1 MKRDI
6 IIIGAGIMG
15 LTTAYELSKAGRK
28 VTIIDENNITN
39 STSFG
44 NAGLLSAFDKGPL
57 ANPGIVFNTLKLMLK
72 GESPVILHPTI
83 DTNIYKWLWKFVN
96 SANKDRL
103 KRTLALFEKYGHI
116 SNDLYEKMQN
126 IDGLDFDFHRR
137 GMLSVFTEQSSYD
150 KKLTDYATK
159 NDEIFEIIDKNR
171 IKDFIP
177 CVTND
182 VKGAI
187 HFKRNTHLDSKKV
200 MLELKKYLEN
210 NGVEFILNEKITDI
224 KTSENKIIS
233 ITSALNNS
241 YEAETFVLSTGYQ
254 TLLANKLNQKFV
266 MTPAKGY
273 SLTFKMPKE
282 LQPYTSTLFADLF
295 IVMTPRRDDV
305 RLTSKLEIG
314 SKNIVPIKKQI
325 ESIKHNF
332 KKYTIP
338 FEMEDIVEWAGFRPL
353 TPNDMPLIGRDE
365 KYKNLIYGMGLGW
378 LGMTF
383 GPALATILKDLII
396 NDLENKNSD
405 DILLFSGFYQGKY

>member
-15 LTTAYELSKAGRK
+15 LTTAYELLKAGRK
-28 VTIIDENNITN
+28 VTIIDESDITN

-57 ANPGIVFNTLKLMLK
+57 ANPGIVFNTLKLILK
-72 GESPVILHPTI
+72 GESPVNIHPTLDI
-83 DTNIYKWLWKFVN
+83 KIYKWLWKFVN

-116 SNDLYEKMQN
+116 SNDLYERMQSV
-126 IDGLDFDFHRR
+126 DGLDFDFHRK

-150 KKLTDYATK
+150 KKLLNYAIK
-159 NDEIFEIIDKNR
+159 NDDIFEIIEKNK

-177 CVTND
+177 CITNE

-187 HFKRNTHLDSKKV
+187 HFKRNTHFDPKRV
-200 MLELKKYLEN
+200 MLELKRYLKEN
-210 NGVEFILNEKITDI
+210 GAEFILNERITHI
-224 KTSENKIIS
+224 KYGNKEIESIS
-233 ITSALNNS
+233 SALNT
-241 YEAETFVLSTGYQ
+241 YEADTYIMSTGYQ
-254 TLLANKLNQKFV
+254 TLLADKLKQNLM

-273 SLTFKMPKE
+273 SLTFTMPKALE
-282 LQPYTSTLFADLF
+282 PITSTLFADLF

-305 RLTSKLEIG
+305 RITSKLEIG
-314 SKNIVPIKKQI
+314 STNHQIVKKQI
-325 ESIKHNF
+325 ESIKENF
-332 KKYTIP
+332 KKYTVP
-338 FEMEDIVEWAGFRPL
+338 FIMEEIVEWTGFRPL

-383 GPALATILKDLII
+383 GPALASILKDLIV

>member
-6 IIIGAGIMG
+6 IVIGAGIMG
-15 LTTAYELSKAGRK
+15 LTTAYELLKAGRK
-28 VTIIDENNITN
+28 VTIIDESDITN

-72 GESPVILHPTI
+72 GQSPVNIHPTLDI
-83 DTNIYKWLWKFVN
+83 TIYKWLWKFIN

-116 SNDLYEKMQN
+116 SNTIYENMQSV
-126 IDGLDFDFHRR
+126 DGLNLDFHRK
-137 GMLSVFTEQSSYD
+137 GMLSIFTEQKSYD
-150 KKLTDYATK
+150 KKLLDYSIK
-159 NDEIFEIIDKNR
+159 NDDIFEIIEKNR

-182 VKGAI
+182 IKGAI
-187 HFKRNTHLDSKKV
+187 HFKRNTHFDPKRV
-200 MLELKKYLEN
+200 MLELKRYLKE
-210 NGVEFILNEKITDI
+210 NGVEFILNERISNIVYSDKKIE
-224 KTSENKIIS
+224 SIS
-233 ITSALNNS
+233 SALNA
-241 YEAETFVLSTGYQ
+241 YEADTYILSTGFQ
-254 TLLANKLNQKFV
+254 TNLIDKLKQSF
-266 MTPAKGY
+266 MMIPAKGY

-282 LQPYTSTLFADLF
+282 LQPITSTLFSDLF

-305 RLTSKLEIG
+305 RITSKLEIG
-314 SKNIVPIKKQI
+314 STNHKIVKKQI
-325 ESIKHNF
+325 ESIKENF

-338 FEMEDIVEWAGFRPL
+338 FEMEDITEWAGFRPL

-365 KYKNLIYGMGLGW
+365 KYENLIYGMGLGW

-383 GPALATILKDLII
+383 GPALASILKDLVI
-396 NDLENKNSD
+396 NNLENKNCD

>member
-15 LTTAYELSKAGRK
+15 LTTAYELLKAGRK
-28 VTIIDENNITN
+28 VTIIDESDITD

-57 ANPGIVFNTLKLMLK
+57 ANPGIVFNTLKLMIK
-72 GESPVILHPTI
+72 GESPVNIHPTL
-83 DTNIYKWLWKFVN
+83 DTKIYKWLWKFVN

-116 SNDLYEKMQN
+116 SNDAYEKMQN
-126 IDGLDFDFHRR
+126 IDGLDLDFQRR
-137 GMLSVFTEQSSYD
+137 GMLSVFTEQKSYD
-150 KKLTDYATK
+150 KKLLDYAIK
-159 NDEIFEIIDKNR
+159 NDDVFEIIEKNK
-171 IKDFIP
+171 IKEFIP
-177 CVTND
+177 CITND

-187 HFKRNTHLDSKKV
+187 HFKRNTHFDPKRT
-200 MLELKKYLEN
+200 MLELKRYLKEN
-210 NGVEFILNEKITDI
+210 GAEFILNERISHIKYSNSKIE
-224 KTSENKIIS
+224 SIS
-233 ITSALNNS
+233 SALNT
-241 YEAETFVLSTGYQ
+241 YEADTYIMSTGYQ
-254 TLLANKLNQKFV
+254 TLLANKVNQNLM

-273 SLTFKMPKE
+273 SITFKMPKE
-282 LQPYTSTLFADLF
+282 LQPVTSTLFSDLF

-305 RLTSKLEIG
+305 RITSKLEIG
-314 SKNIVPIKKQI
+314 STNHQIVKKQI
-325 ESIKHNF
+325 ESIKENF
-332 KKYTIP
+332 KKYTVP
-338 FEMEDIVEWAGFRPL
+338 FIMEDIVEWTGFRPL

-383 GPALATILKDLII
+383 GPALASILKDLIV

>member
-15 LTTAYELSKAGRK
+15 LTTAYELLKAGRK
-28 VTIIDENNITN
+28 VTIIDESDITN

-57 ANPGIVFNTLKLMLK
+57 ANPGIVFNTLKLMIK
-72 GESPVILHPTI
+72 GESPVNIHPTL
-83 DTNIYKWLWKFVN
+83 DTKIYKWLWKFVN

-116 SNDLYEKMQN
+116 SNDAYEKMQN
-126 IDGLDFDFHRR
+126 IDGLDLDFHRK
-137 GMLSVFTEQSSYD
+137 GMLSVFTEQKSYD
-150 KKLTDYATK
+150 KKLLDYAIK
-159 NDEIFEIIDKNR
+159 NDDVFEIIEKNK
-171 IKDFIP
+171 IKEFIP
-177 CVTND
+177 CITND

-187 HFKRNTHLDSKKV
+187 HFKRNTHFDPKRT
-200 MLELKKYLEN
+200 MLELKRYLKEN
-210 NGVEFILNEKITDI
+210 GAEFILNERISHIKYSDSKIE
-224 KTSENKIIS
+224 SIS
-233 ITSALNNS
+233 SALNT
-241 YEAETFVLSTGYQ
+241 YEADTYIMSTGYQ
-254 TLLANKLNQKFV
+254 TLLADKVNQNLM

-273 SLTFKMPKE
+273 SITFKMPKE
-282 LQPYTSTLFADLF
+282 LQPVTSTLFSDLF

-305 RLTSKLEIG
+305 RITSKLEIG
-314 SKNIVPIKKQI
+314 STNHQIVKKQI
-325 ESIKHNF
+325 ESIKENF
-332 KKYTIP
+332 KKYTVP
-338 FEMEDIVEWAGFRPL
+338 FEMENIVEWTGFRPL

-383 GPALATILKDLII
+383 GPALASILKDLIV

>member
-15 LTTAYELSKAGRK
+15 LTTAYELLKAGRK
-28 VTIIDENNITN
+28 VTIIDESDITN

-57 ANPGIVFNTLKLMLK
+57 ANPGIVFNTLKLMIK
-72 GESPVILHPTI
+72 GESPVNIHPTLDI
-83 DTNIYKWLWKFVN
+83 KIYKWLWKFVN

-126 IDGLDFDFHRR
+126 IDGLDLDFHRK

-150 KKLTDYATK
+150 KKLLDYAIK
-159 NDEIFEIIDKNR
+159 NDNIFEIIEKNK

-187 HFKRNTHLDSKKV
+187 HFKRNTHFDPKRV
-200 MLELKKYLEN
+200 MLELKRYLKEN
-210 NGVEFILNEKITDI
+210 GAEFILNERITHI
-224 KTSENKIIS
+224 KYGNKEIESIS
-233 ITSALNNS
+233 SALNT
-241 YEAETFVLSTGYQ
+241 YEADTYIMSTGYQ
-254 TLLANKLNQKFV
+254 TLLADKLKRNLM

-273 SLTFKMPKE
+273 SLTFTMPKE

-305 RLTSKLEIG
+305 RITSKLEIG
-314 SKNIVPIKKQI
+314 SKDHRVAKEQI
-325 ESIKHNF
+325 ESIKENF

-338 FEMEDIVEWAGFRPL
+338 FAMENIIEWTGFRPL

-396 NDLENKNSD
+396 NNLENKNSD

>member
-15 LTTAYELSKAGRK
+15 LTTAYELLKAGRK
-28 VTIIDENNITN
+28 VTIIDENDITD

-57 ANPGIVFNTLKLMLK
+57 ANPGIVFNTLKLMIK
-72 GESPVILHPTI
+72 GESPVNIHPTL
-83 DTNIYKWLWKFVN
+83 DTKIYKWLWKFVN

-116 SNDLYEKMQN
+116 SNDAYEKMQN
-126 IDGLDFDFHRR
+126 IDGLDLDFQRR
-137 GMLSVFTEQSSYD
+137 GMLSVFTEQKSYD
-150 KKLTDYATK
+150 KKLLDYAIK
-159 NDEIFEIIDKNR
+159 NDDVFEIIEKNK
-171 IKDFIP
+171 IKEFIP
-177 CVTND
+177 CITND

-187 HFKRNTHLDSKKV
+187 HFKRNTHFDPKRT
-200 MLELKKYLEN
+200 MLELKRYLIEN
-210 NGVEFILNEKITDI
+210 GAEFILNERISHIKYSNSKIE
-224 KTSENKIIS
+224 SIS
-233 ITSALNNS
+233 SALNT
-241 YEAETFVLSTGYQ
+241 YEADTYIMSTGYQ
-254 TLLANKLNQKFV
+254 TLLADKVNQNLI

-273 SLTFKMPKE
+273 SITFKMPKE
-282 LQPYTSTLFADLF
+282 LQPVTSTLFSDLF

-305 RLTSKLEIG
+305 RITSKLEIG
-314 SKNIVPIKKQI
+314 STNHQIVKKQI
-325 ESIKHNF
+325 ESIKENF
-332 KKYTIP
+332 KKYTVP
-338 FEMEDIVEWAGFRPL
+338 FIMEDIVEWTGFRPL

-383 GPALATILKDLII
+383 GPALASILKDLIV

>member
-15 LTTAYELSKAGRK
+15 LTTAYELLKAGRK
-28 VTIIDENNITN
+28 VTIIDESDITD

-57 ANPGIVFNTLKLMLK
+57 ANPGIVFNTLKLMIK
-72 GESPVILHPTI
+72 GESPVNIHPTL
-83 DTNIYKWLWKFVN
+83 DTKIYKWLWKFVN

-116 SNDLYEKMQN
+116 SNDAYEKMQN
-126 IDGLDFDFHRR
+126 IDGLDLDFQRR
-137 GMLSVFTEQSSYD
+137 GMLSVFTEQKSYD
-150 KKLTDYATK
+150 KKLLDYAIK
-159 NDEIFEIIDKNR
+159 NDDVFEIIEKNK
-171 IKDFIP
+171 IKEFIP
-177 CVTND
+177 CITND

-187 HFKRNTHLDSKKV
+187 HFKRNTHFDPKRT
-200 MLELKKYLEN
+200 MLELKRYLKEN
-210 NGVEFILNEKITDI
+210 GAEFILNERISHIKYSNSKIE
-224 KTSENKIIS
+224 SIS
-233 ITSALNNS
+233 SALNT
-241 YEAETFVLSTGYQ
+241 YEADTYIMSTGYQ
-254 TLLANKLNQKFV
+254 TLLADKVNQNLV

-273 SLTFKMPKE
+273 SITFKMPKE
-282 LQPYTSTLFADLF
+282 LQPVTSTLFSDLF

-305 RLTSKLEIG
+305 RITSKLEIG
-314 SKNIVPIKKQI
+314 STNHQIVKKQI
-325 ESIKHNF
+325 ESIKENF
-332 KKYTIP
+332 KKYTVP
-338 FEMEDIVEWAGFRPL
+338 FIMEDIVEWTGFRPL

-383 GPALATILKDLII
+383 GPALASILKDLIV

>member
-15 LTTAYELSKAGRK
+15 LTTAYELLKAGRK
-28 VTIIDENNITN
+28 VTIIDESDITD

-57 ANPGIVFNTLKLMLK
+57 ANPGIIFNTLKLMLK
-72 GESPVILHPTI
+72 GESPVNIHPTLDI
-83 DTNIYKWLWKFVN
+83 KIYKWLWKFVN

-126 IDGLDFDFHRR
+126 VDGLDLDFHRK

-150 KKLTDYATK
+150 KKLLDYAIK
-159 NDEIFEIIDKNR
+159 NDDIFEVIEKNK
-171 IKDFIP
+171 IKNFIP
-177 CVTND
+177 CVTSD

-187 HFKRNTHLDSKKV
+187 HFKRNTHFDPKRV
-200 MLELKKYLEN
+200 MLELKRYLKEN
-210 NGVEFILNEKITDI
+210 GAEFILNERIMNIEYGNKEI
-224 KTSENKIIS
+224 KSIS
-233 ITSALNNS
+233 SALNT
-241 YEAETFVLSTGYQ
+241 YEADTYIMSTGYQ
-254 TLLANKLNQKFV
+254 TLLANKLKQNLM

-273 SLTFKMPKE
+273 SLTFTMPKE

-305 RLTSKLEIG
+305 RITSKLEIG
-314 SKNIVPIKKQI
+314 STDHRVVKEQI
-325 ESIKHNF
+325 ESIKENF

-338 FEMEDIVEWAGFRPL
+338 FEMENIIEWTGFRPL

-396 NDLENKNSD
+396 NDFENKNSD

>member
-15 LTTAYELSKAGRK
+15 LTTAYELLKAGRK
-28 VTIIDENNITN
+28 VTVIDESDITD

-72 GESPVILHPTI
+72 GESPVNIHPTLDI
-83 DTNIYKWLWKFVN
+83 KIYKWLWKFLN

-116 SNDLYEKMQN
+116 SNDLYDKMQN
-126 IDGLDFDFHRR
+126 VDGLDLDFHRK

-150 KKLTDYATK
+150 KKLLDYCIK
-159 NDEIFEIIDKNR
+159 NDDIFEIIEKNK

-177 CVTND
+177 CVTDD

-187 HFKRNTHLDSKKV
+187 HFKRNTHFDPKRV
-200 MLELKKYLEN
+200 MLELKKYLKEN
-210 NGVEFILNEKITDI
+210 GAEFILNERITNI
-224 KTSENKIIS
+224 KYSTNKIESIS
-233 ITSALNNS
+233 SALNS
-241 YEAETFVLSTGYQ
+241 YEADTYIMSTGYQ
-254 TLLANKLNQKFV
+254 TLLADKLNQNLM

-273 SLTFKMPKE
+273 SLTFNMPKE

-305 RLTSKLEIG
+305 RITSKLEIG
-314 SKNIVPIKKQI
+314 SSDSRVVKKQI
-325 ESIKHNF
+325 DSIKENF
-332 KKYTIP
+332 RKYTIP
-338 FEMEDIVEWAGFRPL
+338 FEMENIIEWSGFRPL

>member
-15 LTTAYELSKAGRK
+15 LTTAYELLKAGRK
-28 VTIIDENNITN
+28 VTIIDESDITD

-57 ANPGIVFNTLKLMLK
+57 ANPGIVFNTLKLMIK
-72 GESPVILHPTI
+72 GESPVNIHPTL
-83 DTNIYKWLWKFVN
+83 DTKIYKWLWKFVN

-116 SNDLYEKMQN
+116 SNDAYEKMQN
-126 IDGLDFDFHRR
+126 IDGLDLDFQRR
-137 GMLSVFTEQSSYD
+137 GMLSVFTEQKSYD
-150 KKLTDYATK
+150 KKLLDYAIK
-159 NDEIFEIIDKNR
+159 NDDVFEIIEKNK
-171 IKDFIP
+171 IKEFIP
-177 CVTND
+177 CITND

-187 HFKRNTHLDSKKV
+187 HFKRNTHFDPKRT
-200 MLELKKYLEN
+200 MLELKRYLKEN
-210 NGVEFILNEKITDI
+210 GAEFILNERISHIKYSDSKIE
-224 KTSENKIIS
+224 SIS
-233 ITSALNNS
+233 SALNT
-241 YEAETFVLSTGYQ
+241 YEANTYVMSTGYQ
-254 TLLANKLNQKFV
+254 TLLADKVNQNLV

-273 SLTFKMPKE
+273 SITFKMPKE
-282 LQPYTSTLFADLF
+282 LQPVTSTLFSDLF

-305 RLTSKLEIG
+305 RITSKLEIG
-314 SKNIVPIKKQI
+314 STNHQIVKKQI
-325 ESIKHNF
+325 ESIKENF
-332 KKYTIP
+332 KKYTVP
-338 FEMEDIVEWAGFRPL
+338 FIMEDIVEWTGFRPL

-383 GPALATILKDLII
+383 GPALASILKDLIV
-396 NDLENKNSD
+396 NDLDNKNSD

>member
-15 LTTAYELSKAGRK
+15 LTTAYELLKAGRK
-28 VTIIDENNITN
+28 VTIIDESDITD

-72 GESPVILHPTI
+72 GESPVNIHPTLDI
-83 DTNIYKWLWKFVN
+83 KIYKWLWKFVN

-126 IDGLDFDFHRR
+126 IDGLDLDFHRK
-137 GMLSVFTEQSSYD
+137 GILSVFTEQSSYD
-150 KKLTDYATK
+150 KKLLDYAIK
-159 NDEIFEIIDKNR
+159 NDDIFEVIEKNK

-187 HFKRNTHLDSKKV
+187 HFKRNTHFDPKRV
-200 MLELKKYLEN
+200 MLELKRYLKEN
-210 NGVEFILNEKITDI
+210 GAEFILNERITHI
-224 KTSENKIIS
+224 KYGNTEIESIS
-233 ITSALNNS
+233 SALNT
-241 YEAETFVLSTGYQ
+241 YEADTYIMSTGYQ
-254 TLLANKLNQKFV
+254 TLLADKLKQNLI

-273 SLTFKMPKE
+273 SLTFTMPKE

-305 RLTSKLEIG
+305 RITSKLEIG
-314 SKNIVPIKKQI
+314 SKDYRVVKKQI
-325 ESIKHNF
+325 ESIKENF
-332 KKYTIP
+332 KKYTVP
-338 FEMEDIVEWAGFRPL
+338 FEMGNIVEWTGFRPL

-365 KYKNLIYGMGLGW
+365 RYKNLIYGMGLGW

-383 GPALATILKDLII
+383 GPALANILKNLII
-396 NDLENKNSD
+396 NNLENKNSD

>member
-15 LTTAYELSKAGRK
+15 LTTAYELLKAGRK
-28 VTIIDENNITN
+28 VTIIDESDITD

-57 ANPGIVFNTLKLMLK
+57 ANPGIVFNTLKLMIK
-72 GESPVILHPTI
+72 GESPVNIHPTL
-83 DTNIYKWLWKFVN
+83 DTKIYKWLWKFVN

-116 SNDLYEKMQN
+116 SNDAYEKMQN
-126 IDGLDFDFHRR
+126 IDGLDLDFQRR
-137 GMLSVFTEQSSYD
+137 GMLSVFTEQKGYD
-150 KKLTDYATK
+150 KKLLDYAIK
-159 NDEIFEIIDKNR
+159 NDDVFEIIEKNK
-171 IKDFIP
+171 IKEFIP
-177 CVTND
+177 CITND

-187 HFKRNTHLDSKKV
+187 HFKRNTHFDPKRT
-200 MLELKKYLEN
+200 MLELKRYLKEN
-210 NGVEFILNEKITDI
+210 GAEFILNERISHIKYSDSKIE
-224 KTSENKIIS
+224 SIS
-233 ITSALNNS
+233 SALNT
-241 YEAETFVLSTGYQ
+241 YEADTYIMSTGYQ
-254 TLLANKLNQKFV
+254 TLLADKVNQNLM

-273 SLTFKMPKE
+273 SITFKMPKE
-282 LQPYTSTLFADLF
+282 LQPVTSTLFSDLF
-295 IVMTPRRDDV
+295 IVMTPRRNDV
-305 RLTSKLEIG
+305 RITSKLEIG
-314 SKNIVPIKKQI
+314 STNHQIVKKQI
-325 ESIKHNF
+325 ESIKENF
-332 KKYTIP
+332 KKYTVP
-338 FEMEDIVEWAGFRPL
+338 FIMEEIVEWTGFRPL

-383 GPALATILKDLII
+383 GPALASILKDLIV

>member
-15 LTTAYELSKAGRK
+15 LTTAYELLKAGRK
-28 VTIIDENNITN
+28 VTIIDENDITD

-57 ANPGIVFNTLKLMLK
+57 ANPGIVFNTLKLMIK
-72 GESPVILHPTI
+72 GEAPVNIHPTL
-83 DTNIYKWLWKFVN
+83 DTKIYKWLWKFVN

-116 SNDLYEKMQN
+116 SNDAYEKMQN
-126 IDGLDFDFHRR
+126 IDGLDLDFQRR
-137 GMLSVFTEQSSYD
+137 GMLSVFTEQKSYD
-150 KKLTDYATK
+150 KKLLDYAIK
-159 NDEIFEIIDKNR
+159 NDDVFEIIEKNK
-171 IKDFIP
+171 IKEFIP
-177 CVTND
+177 CITND

-187 HFKRNTHLDSKKV
+187 HFKRNTHFDPKRT
-200 MLELKKYLEN
+200 MLELKRYLIEN
-210 NGVEFILNEKITDI
+210 GAEFILNERISHIKYSDSKIE
-224 KTSENKIIS
+224 SIS
-233 ITSALNNS
+233 SALNT
-241 YEAETFVLSTGYQ
+241 YEADTYIMSTGYQ
-254 TLLANKLNQKFV
+254 TLLADKVNQNLM

-273 SLTFKMPKE
+273 SITFKMPKE
-282 LQPYTSTLFADLF
+282 LQPVTSTLFSDLF

-305 RLTSKLEIG
+305 RITSKLEVG
-314 SKNIVPIKKQI
+314 STNHQIVKKQI
-325 ESIKHNF
+325 ESIKENF
-332 KKYTIP
+332 KKYTVP
-338 FEMEDIVEWAGFRPL
+338 FIMEDIVEWTGFRPL

-383 GPALATILKDLII
+383 GPALASILKDLIV

>member
-15 LTTAYELSKAGRK
+15 LTTAYELLKAGRK
-28 VTIIDENNITN
+28 VTVIDESDITD

-72 GESPVILHPTI
+72 GESPVNIHPTLDI
-83 DTNIYKWLWKFVN
+83 KIYKWLWKFLN

-116 SNDLYEKMQN
+116 SNDLYDKMQN
-126 IDGLDFDFHRR
+126 VDGLDLDFHRK

-150 KKLTDYATK
+150 KKLLDYCIK
-159 NDEIFEIIDKNR
+159 NDDIFEIIEKNK

-177 CVTND
+177 CVTDD

-187 HFKRNTHLDSKKV
+187 HFKRNTHFDPKRV
-200 MLELKKYLEN
+200 MLELKKYLKEN
-210 NGVEFILNEKITDI
+210 GAEFILNERITNI
-224 KTSENKIIS
+224 KYSTNKIESIS
-233 ITSALNNS
+233 SALNS
-241 YEAETFVLSTGYQ
+241 YEADTYIMATGYQ
-254 TLLANKLNQKFV
+254 TLLADKLNQNLM

-273 SLTFKMPKE
+273 SLTFNMPKE

-305 RLTSKLEIG
+305 RITSKLEIG
-314 SKNIVPIKKQI
+314 SSDSRVVKKQI
-325 ESIKHNF
+325 DSIKENF
-332 KKYTIP
+332 RKYTIP
-338 FEMEDIVEWAGFRPL
+338 FEMENIIEWSGFRPL

>member
-15 LTTAYELSKAGRK
+15 LTTAYELLKAGRK
-28 VTIIDENNITN
+28 VTVIDESDITD

-72 GESPVILHPTI
+72 GESPVNIHPTLDI
-83 DTNIYKWLWKFVN
+83 KIYKWLWKFLN

-116 SNDLYEKMQN
+116 SNDLYDKMQN
-126 IDGLDFDFHRR
+126 VDGLDLDFHRK

-150 KKLTDYATK
+150 KKLLDYSIK
-159 NDEIFEIIDKNR
+159 NDDIFEIIEKNK

-177 CVTND
+177 CVTDD

-187 HFKRNTHLDSKKV
+187 HFKRNTHFDPKRV
-200 MLELKKYLEN
+200 MLELKKYLKEN
-210 NGVEFILNEKITDI
+210 GAEFILNERITNI
-224 KTSENKIIS
+224 KYSTNKIESIS
-233 ITSALNNS
+233 SALNS
-241 YEAETFVLSTGYQ
+241 YEADTYIMATGYQ
-254 TLLANKLNQKFV
+254 TLLADKLNQNLM

-273 SLTFKMPKE
+273 SLTFNMPKE

-305 RLTSKLEIG
+305 RITSKLEIG
-314 SKNIVPIKKQI
+314 SSDSRVVKKQI
-325 ESIKHNF
+325 DSIKENF
-332 KKYTIP
+332 RKYTIP
-338 FEMEDIVEWAGFRPL
+338 FEMENIIEWSGFRPL

>member
-15 LTTAYELSKAGRK
+15 LTTAYELLKAGRK
-28 VTIIDENNITN
+28 VTIIDESDITD

-72 GESPVILHPTI
+72 GESPVNIHPTLDI
-83 DTNIYKWLWKFVN
+83 KIYKWLWKFVN

-126 IDGLDFDFHRR
+126 IDGLDLDFHRK
-137 GMLSVFTEQSSYD
+137 GMLSVFTEQNSYD
-150 KKLTDYATK
+150 KKLLDYAIK
-159 NDEIFEIIDKNR
+159 NDDIFEIIEKNK

-187 HFKRNTHLDSKKV
+187 HFKRNTHFDPKRV
-200 MLELKKYLEN
+200 MLELKRYLKEN
-210 NGVEFILNEKITDI
+210 GAEFILNERITHI
-224 KTSENKIIS
+224 KYGSKEIESIS
-233 ITSALNNS
+233 SALNT
-241 YEAETFVLSTGYQ
+241 YEADTYIMSTGYQ
-254 TLLANKLNQKFV
+254 TLLADKLKQNLM

-273 SLTFKMPKE
+273 SLTFTMPKE

-305 RLTSKLEIG
+305 RITSKLEIG
-314 SKNIVPIKKQI
+314 SKDYKVVKEQI
-325 ESIKHNF
+325 ESIKENF

-338 FEMEDIVEWAGFRPL
+338 FEMENIIEWTGFRPL

-396 NDLENKNSD
+396 NNLENKNSD

>member
-15 LTTAYELSKAGRK
+15 LTTAYELLKAGRK
-28 VTIIDENNITN
+28 VTIIDESDITD

-72 GESPVILHPTI
+72 GESPVNIHPTLDI
-83 DTNIYKWLWKFVN
+83 KIYKWLWKFVN

-126 IDGLDFDFHRR
+126 VDGLDFDFHRK

-150 KKLTDYATK
+150 KKLLDYAIK
-159 NDEIFEIIDKNR
+159 NDDIFEVIEKNK

-177 CVTND
+177 CVTAD

-187 HFKRNTHLDSKKV
+187 HFKRNTHFDPKRV
-200 MLELKKYLEN
+200 MLELKRYLKE
-210 NGVEFILNEKITDI
+210 NGVEFILNERIMNIEYGNKEI
-224 KTSENKIIS
+224 KSIS
-233 ITSALNNS
+233 SALNT
-241 YEAETFVLSTGYQ
+241 YEADTYIMSTGYQ
-254 TLLANKLNQKFV
+254 TLLADKLKQNLM

-273 SLTFKMPKE
+273 SLTFTMPKE

-305 RLTSKLEIG
+305 RITSKLEIG
-314 SKNIVPIKKQI
+314 SKDYRVVKEQI
-325 ESIKHNF
+325 ESIKENF

-338 FEMEDIVEWAGFRPL
+338 FEMENIIEWTGFRPL

>member
-15 LTTAYELSKAGRK
+15 LTTAYELLKAGRK
-28 VTIIDENNITN
+28 VTIIDESDITD

-57 ANPGIVFNTLKLMLK
+57 ANPGIVFNTLKLMIK
-72 GESPVILHPTI
+72 GESPINIHPTL
-83 DTNIYKWLWKFVN
+83 DTKIYKWLWKFVN

-103 KRTLALFEKYGHI
+103 KRTLALFEKYSHI
-116 SNDLYEKMQN
+116 SNDAYEKMQN
-126 IDGLDFDFHRR
+126 IDGLDLDFQRR
-137 GMLSVFTEQSSYD
+137 GMLSVFTEQKSYD
-150 KKLTDYATK
+150 KKLLDYAIK
-159 NDEIFEIIDKNR
+159 NDDVFEIIEKNK
-171 IKDFIP
+171 IKEFIP
-177 CVTND
+177 CITND

-187 HFKRNTHLDSKKV
+187 HFKRNTHFDPKRT
-200 MLELKKYLEN
+200 MLELKRYLKEN
-210 NGVEFILNEKITDI
+210 GAEFILNERISHIKCSDSKIE
-224 KTSENKIIS
+224 SIS
-233 ITSALNNS
+233 SALNT
-241 YEAETFVLSTGYQ
+241 YEADTYIMSTGYQ
-254 TLLANKLNQKFV
+254 TLLANKVNQNLM

-273 SLTFKMPKE
+273 SITFKMPKE
-282 LQPYTSTLFADLF
+282 LQPVTSTLFSDLF

-305 RLTSKLEIG
+305 RITSKLEIG
-314 SKNIVPIKKQI
+314 STNHQIVKKQI
-325 ESIKHNF
+325 ESIKENF
-332 KKYTIP
+332 KKYTVP
-338 FEMEDIVEWAGFRPL
+338 FIMEDVVEWTGFRPL

-383 GPALATILKDLII
+383 GPALASILKDLIV

>member
-15 LTTAYELSKAGRK
+15 LTTAYELLKAGRK
-28 VTIIDENNITN
+28 VTIIDESDITD

-72 GESPVILHPTI
+72 GESPVNIHPTLDI
-83 DTNIYKWLWKFVN
+83 KIYKWLWKFIN

-126 IDGLDFDFHRR
+126 VDRLDLDFHRK

-150 KKLTDYATK
+150 KKLLDYTIK
-159 NDEIFEIIDKNR
+159 NDDIFEVIEKNK

-177 CVTND
+177 CVTDD

-187 HFKRNTHLDSKKV
+187 HFKRNTHFDPKRV
-200 MLELKKYLEN
+200 MLELKRYLKEN
-210 NGVEFILNEKITDI
+210 GAEFILNERIMNIEYGNKEI
-224 KTSENKIIS
+224 KSIS
-233 ITSALNNS
+233 SALNT
-241 YEAETFVLSTGYQ
+241 YEADTYIMSTGYQ
-254 TLLANKLNQKFV
+254 TLLANKLKQNLM
-266 MTPAKGY
+266 MTLAKGY
-273 SLTFKMPKE
+273 SLTFTMPKE
-282 LQPYTSTLFADLF
+282 LQPITSTLFADLF

-305 RLTSKLEIG
+305 RITSKLEIG
-314 SKNIVPIKKQI
+314 STDHRIVKEQI
-325 ESIKHNF
+325 ESIKENF

-338 FEMEDIVEWAGFRPL
+338 FEMENIIEWTGFRPL

>member
-15 LTTAYELSKAGRK
+15 LTTAYELLKAGRK
-28 VTIIDENNITN
+28 VTIIDESDITD

-72 GESPVILHPTI
+72 GESPVNIHPTLDI
-83 DTNIYKWLWKFVN
+83 KIYKWLWKFIN

-126 IDGLDFDFHRR
+126 VDGLDLDFHRK

-150 KKLTDYATK
+150 KKLLDYAIK
-159 NDEIFEIIDKNR
+159 NDDIFEVIEKNK

-177 CVTND
+177 CITND

-187 HFKRNTHLDSKKV
+187 HFKRNTHFDPKRV
-200 MLELKKYLEN
+200 MLELKRYLKEN
-210 NGVEFILNEKITDI
+210 GAEFILNERITHI
-224 KTSENKIIS
+224 KYGNKEIESIS
-233 ITSALNNS
+233 SALNT
-241 YEAETFVLSTGYQ
+241 YEADTYIMSTGYQ
-254 TLLANKLNQKFV
+254 TLLADKLKQNLM

-273 SLTFKMPKE
+273 SLTFTMPKD

-305 RLTSKLEIG
+305 RITSKLEIG
-314 SKNIVPIKKQI
+314 SIDYRVVKEQI
-325 ESIKHNF
+325 ESIKENF

-338 FEMEDIVEWAGFRPL
+338 FEMENIIEWTGFRPL

>member
-15 LTTAYELSKAGRK
+15 LTTAYELLKAGRK
-28 VTIIDENNITN
+28 VTIIDESDITN

-72 GESPVILHPTI
+72 GESPVNIHPTLDI
-83 DTNIYKWLWKFVN
+83 KIYKWLWKFVN

-116 SNDLYEKMQN
+116 SNDLYERMQN
-126 IDGLDFDFHRR
+126 VDGLDFDFHRK
-137 GMLSVFTEQSSYD
+137 GMLSVFTEQNSYD
-150 KKLTDYATK
+150 KKLLNYAIK
-159 NDEIFEIIDKNR
+159 NDDIFEIIEKNK

-177 CVTND
+177 CITNE

-187 HFKRNTHLDSKKV
+187 HFKRNTHFDPKRV
-200 MLELKKYLEN
+200 MLELKRYLKEN
-210 NGVEFILNEKITDI
+210 GAEFILNERITHI
-224 KTSENKIIS
+224 KYGNKEIESIS
-233 ITSALNNS
+233 SALNT
-241 YEAETFVLSTGYQ
+241 YEADTYIMSTGYQ
-254 TLLANKLNQKFV
+254 TLLADKLKQNLM

-273 SLTFKMPKE
+273 SLTFTMPKALE
-282 LQPYTSTLFADLF
+282 PITSTLFADLF

-305 RLTSKLEIG
+305 RITSKLEIG
-314 SKNIVPIKKQI
+314 SADYKIVKKQI
-325 ESIKHNF
+325 NSIKENF
-332 KKYTIP
+332 QKYTIP
-338 FEMEDIVEWAGFRPL
+338 FEMENIIEWTGFRPL
-353 TPNDMPLIGRDE
+353 TPNDMPLIGRDV

-383 GPALATILKDLII
+383 GPALASILKDLII
-396 NDLENKNSD
+396 NNLENKNSD

>member
-15 LTTAYELSKAGRK
+15 LTTAYELLKAGRK
-28 VTIIDENNITN
+28 VTIIDESDITD

-72 GESPVILHPTI
+72 GESPVNIHPTLDI
-83 DTNIYKWLWKFVN
+83 KIYKWLWKFVN

-103 KRTLALFEKYGHI
+103 KRTLALFEKYGNI

-126 IDGLDFDFHRR
+126 VDGLDLDFHRK

-150 KKLTDYATK
+150 KKLLDYAIK
-159 NDEIFEIIDKNR
+159 NDDIFEVIEKNK

-177 CVTND
+177 CVTDD

-187 HFKRNTHLDSKKV
+187 HFKRNTHFDPKRV
-200 MLELKKYLEN
+200 MLELKRYLKEN
-210 NGVEFILNEKITDI
+210 GAEFILNERIMNIEYGNKEI
-224 KTSENKIIS
+224 KSIS
-233 ITSALNNS
+233 SALNT
-241 YEAETFVLSTGYQ
+241 YEADTYIMSTGYQ
-254 TLLANKLNQKFV
+254 TLLADKLKQNLM

-273 SLTFKMPKE
+273 SLTFTMPKE
-282 LQPYTSTLFADLF
+282 LQPITSTLFADLF

-305 RLTSKLEIG
+305 RITSKLEIG
-314 SKNIVPIKKQI
+314 STDHRIVKKQI
-325 ESIKHNF
+325 ESIKENF

-338 FEMEDIVEWAGFRPL
+338 FEMENIIEWTGFRPL

-396 NDLENKNSD
+396 NNLENKNSD

>member
-15 LTTAYELSKAGRK
+15 LTTAYELLKAGRK
-28 VTIIDENNITN
+28 VTIIDENDITD

-57 ANPGIVFNTLKLMLK
+57 ANPGIVFNTLKLMIK
-72 GESPVILHPTI
+72 GESPVNIHPTL
-83 DTNIYKWLWKFVN
+83 DTKIYKWLWKFVN

-103 KRTLALFEKYGHI
+103 KRTLALFEKYGHV
-116 SNDLYEKMQN
+116 SNDAYEKMQN
-126 IDGLDFDFHRR
+126 IDGLDLDFQRR
-137 GMLSVFTEQSSYD
+137 GMLSVFTEQKSYD
-150 KKLTDYATK
+150 KKLLDYAIK
-159 NDEIFEIIDKNR
+159 NDDVFEIIEKNK
-171 IKDFIP
+171 IKEFIP
-177 CVTND
+177 CITND

-187 HFKRNTHLDSKKV
+187 HFKRNTHFDPKRT
-200 MLELKKYLEN
+200 MLELKRYLKEN
-210 NGVEFILNEKITDI
+210 GAEFILNERISHIKYSNSKIE
-224 KTSENKIIS
+224 SIS
-233 ITSALNNS
+233 SALNT
-241 YEAETFVLSTGYQ
+241 YEADTYIMSTGYQ
-254 TLLANKLNQKFV
+254 TLLADKVNQNLM

-273 SLTFKMPKE
+273 SITFKMPKE
-282 LQPYTSTLFADLF
+282 LQPVTSTLFSDLF

-305 RLTSKLEIG
+305 RITSKLEIG
-314 SKNIVPIKKQI
+314 STNHQIVKKQI
-325 ESIKHNF
+325 ESIKENF
-332 KKYTIP
+332 KKYTVP
-338 FEMEDIVEWAGFRPL
+338 FIMEDIVEWTGFRPL

-383 GPALATILKDLII
+383 GPALASILKDLIV

>member
-15 LTTAYELSKAGRK
+15 LTTAYELLKAGRK
-28 VTIIDENNITN
+28 VTIIDESDITD

-57 ANPGIVFNTLKLMLK
+57 ANPGIVFNTLKLMIK
-72 GESPVILHPTI
+72 GESPVNIHPTLDI
-83 DTNIYKWLWKFVN
+83 KIYKWLWKFVN

-116 SNDLYEKMQN
+116 SNDLYEKMQ
-126 IDGLDFDFHRR
+126 IVDGLDFDFHRK

-150 KKLTDYATK
+150 KKLLDYAIK
-159 NDEIFEIIDKNR
+159 NDDIFEIIEKNK

-187 HFKRNTHLDSKKV
+187 HFKRNTHFDPKRV
-200 MLELKKYLEN
+200 MLELKRYLKEN
-210 NGVEFILNEKITDI
+210 GAEFILNERITHI
-224 KTSENKIIS
+224 KYGNKEIESIS
-233 ITSALNNS
+233 SALNT
-241 YEAETFVLSTGYQ
+241 YEADTYIMSTGYQ
-254 TLLANKLNQKFV
+254 TLLADKLKQDLM

-273 SLTFKMPKE
+273 SLTFTMPKE

-305 RLTSKLEIG
+305 RITSKLEIG
-314 SKNIVPIKKQI
+314 SSNPRVIKKQI
-325 ESIKHNF
+325 ESIKENF

-338 FEMEDIVEWAGFRPL
+338 FEMENIIEWTGFRPL

>member
-15 LTTAYELSKAGRK
+15 LTTAYELLKAGRK
-28 VTIIDENNITN
+28 VTIIDESDITD

-72 GESPVILHPTI
+72 GESPVNIHPTLDI
-83 DTNIYKWLWKFVN
+83 KIYKWLWKFVN

-126 IDGLDFDFHRR
+126 VDGLDLDFHRK

-150 KKLTDYATK
+150 KKILDYTIK
-159 NDEIFEIIDKNR
+159 NDDIFEIIEKNK

-187 HFKRNTHLDSKKV
+187 HFKRNTHFDPKRV
-200 MLELKKYLEN
+200 MLELKRYLKEN
-210 NGVEFILNEKITDI
+210 GAEFILNERIMNIEYGNKEI
-224 KTSENKIIS
+224 KSIS
-233 ITSALNNS
+233 SALNT
-241 YEAETFVLSTGYQ
+241 YEADTYIMSTGYQ
-254 TLLANKLNQKFV
+254 TLLADKLKQNLM

-273 SLTFKMPKE
+273 SLTFTMPKE
-282 LQPYTSTLFADLF
+282 LQPITSTLFADLF

-305 RLTSKLEIG
+305 RITSKLEIG
-314 SKNIVPIKKQI
+314 STDHRIVKKQI
-325 ESIKHNF
+325 ESIKENF

-338 FEMEDIVEWAGFRPL
+338 FEMENIIEWTGFRPL

-396 NDLENKNSD
+396 NDLENKKSD

>member
-15 LTTAYELSKAGRK
+15 LTTAYELLKAGRK
-28 VTIIDENNITN
+28 VTIIDENDITD

-57 ANPGIVFNTLKLMLK
+57 ANPGIVFNTLKLMIK
-72 GESPVILHPTI
+72 GESPVNIHPTL
-83 DTNIYKWLWKFVN
+83 DTKIYKWLWKFVN

-116 SNDLYEKMQN
+116 SNDAYEKMQN
-126 IDGLDFDFHRR
+126 IDGLDLDFQRR
-137 GMLSVFTEQSSYD
+137 GMLSVFTEQKSYD
-150 KKLTDYATK
+150 KKLLDYAIK
-159 NDEIFEIIDKNR
+159 NDDVFEIIEKNK
-171 IKDFIP
+171 IKEFIP
-177 CVTND
+177 CITND

-187 HFKRNTHLDSKKV
+187 HFKRNTHFDPKRT
-200 MLELKKYLEN
+200 MLELKRYLIEN
-210 NGVEFILNEKITDI
+210 GAEFILNERISHIKCSDSKIE
-224 KTSENKIIS
+224 SIS
-233 ITSALNNS
+233 SALNT
-241 YEAETFVLSTGYQ
+241 YEADTYIMSTGYQ
-254 TLLANKLNQKFV
+254 TLLADKVNQNLM

-273 SLTFKMPKE
+273 SITFKMPKE
-282 LQPYTSTLFADLF
+282 LQPVTSTLFSDLF

-305 RLTSKLEIG
+305 RITSKLEIG
-314 SKNIVPIKKQI
+314 STNHQIVKKQI
-325 ESIKHNF
+325 ESIKENF
-332 KKYTIP
+332 KKYTVP
-338 FEMEDIVEWAGFRPL
+338 FIMEDIVEWTGFRPL

-383 GPALATILKDLII
+383 GPALASILKDLIV